1 MQWGDVLFKKG
12 IEKSFLSLLCGVW
25 KIGFQKW
32 FFGHSEKPNRSQCT
46 KIWGWAGL
54 ALLHLLPN
62 FNPYSPMG
70 TTLTFSKFFTQNL
83 MYFSLAD
90 L

>member
-1 MQWGDVLFKKG
+1 MQWGDVLFKKR

-46 KIWGWAGL
+46 KI
-54 ALLHLLPN
+54 
-62 FNPYSPMG
+62 
-70 TTLTFSKFFTQNL
+70 
-83 MYFSLAD
+83 
-90 L
+90 